1 MGERVVIGIGPDA
14 LRAAAV
20 LSTAGHAVTLLQ
32 GGPGASGLAHPD
44 LPQNSGRM
52 RARDEVRTVAEQV
65 FGPLVEAPGIGR
77 GIQLAGRTWHLP
89 LRRRDAPFL
98 GPASWR
104 LPLARGLIQARK
116 ELTSSE
122 LSGTGKEER
131 SYRDWVVRRMGEP
144 AWRLLLRPWA
154 TRRFGVPAEQL
165 GAALARHHH
174 AIPDEGPHQVAGGRS
189 RISLEAAEQAILASG
204 GRIRSGVQVQ
214 AIELKG
220 NSVAAVRLAGGE
232 RVTVH
237 GPLWVARGP
246 ATVLSWLPGELR
258 EPLERDA
265 EGLVSADL
273 LVLCL
278 KGEVDGLP
286 EELHVLDEDAPFWGV
301 VSPYGIKEY
310 ALFLSTL
317 RSDEPTPDMDLLARE
332 SAEAARRLGIGSFS
346 DQEPRLERLVE
357 FQPAWTMGAHA
368 RFHRLVNLFDD
379 HGIVPVGRTGA
390 FSPLDPGAEV
400 ELALA
405 LRDEDKPDLRG
416 ALRRIADPPARLDD
430 LRVSLRP
437 FIQR

>member
-1 MGERVVIGIGPDA
+1 MGQRVVIGVGPDA

-32 GGPGASGLAHPD
+32 AGPGASGLVHPD
-44 LPQNSGRM
+44 LPQNTGRM
-52 RARDEVRTVAEQV
+52 RTSDEVRSVAEQV

-89 LRRRDAPFL
+89 LRRRDAPVF
-98 GPASWR
+98 GPAAWR
-104 LPLARGLIQARK
+104 LPLAMGLIQARK
-116 ELTSSE
+116 ELRSSE

-144 AWRLLLRPWA
+144 AWRLLLQPWA
-154 TRRFGVPAEQL
+154 SRRWGVPAEQL

-174 AIPDEGPHQVAGGRS
+174 AIADRGPHQVAGGRS
-189 RISLEAAEQAILASG
+189 QVSLEAAEQAILASG
-204 GRIRSGVQVQ
+204 GQVRSGVRVEG
-214 AIELKG
+214 IELKG
-220 NSVAAVRLAGGE
+220 DRVASVRLAGGE
-232 RVTVH
+232 QVPVE

-246 ATVLSWLPGELR
+246 ATVLSWLPEPLR

-286 EELHVLDEDAPFWGV
+286 EELHVLDKDAPFWGV
-301 VSPYGIKEY
+301 ISPYGIKEY

-317 RSDEPTPDMDLLARE
+317 RADQPTPDLDGLARE

-357 FQPAWTMGAHA
+357 FQPAWTQGAHA
-368 RFHRLVNLFDD
+368 RFHRLVNLFED
-379 HGIVPVGRTGA
+379 HGIVLVGRTGA
-390 FSPLDPGAEV
+390 FSPLDAGGEV

-405 LRDEDKPDLRG
+405 LRDQDRPDLRG
-416 ALRRIADPPARLDD
+416 VLRRIADPPARLDD

-437 FIQR
+437 FIQQ